1 MPTYDYRCTGGHTF
15 ERFQRMSEEP
25 VAECPSCGARAER
38 ILSAGAGFLF
48 RGEGFYVTDYRSES
62 YRKAAEAEKSA
73 AAGTPGEQGESGD
86 GGSGG
91 SGGRKESP
99 SGDGAASSRGSKA
112 GAATNPAK
120 PADGAG

>member
-91 SGGRKESP
+91 RKESP

>member
-1 MPTYDYRCTGGHTF
+1 MPTYDYRCTWGHTF

-48 RGEGFYVTDYRSES
+48 RGGGFYTTDHRSES

-73 AAGTPGEQGESGD
+73 AAGTSGEKGGPGD
-86 GGSGG
+86 GG
-91 SGGRKESP
+91 SGGRKETP
-99 SGDGAASSRGSKA
+99 PGDGAAATPASKA
-112 GAATNPAK
+112 G
-120 PADGAG
+120 DGAG